1 MRSSAT
7 IHPVE
12 PAAPV
17 GRPISIGRLAGWA
30 LVLGLVAA
38 AAWAVVVLLSEDVNE
53 TDARIVLTSLGFAA
67 ASTTGASGLAATLRD
82 SWGLRAL
89 GAATLGC
96 SIAAFVLLA
105 WLIWEI
111 SAIWDVPAWVWR
123 ACACASVLAIAGGHA
138 SLMLRARRPTDGA
151 LIEIVTFSSLAFG
164 LIDTVGALLPLSEL
178 VERVDESSARI
189 LGSVLVLLIVTTVVA
204 PLLRRLQP
212 AATPA
217 ESETATVL
225 AA

>member
-7 IHPVE
+7 IRPVE
-12 PAAPV
+12 PAPA
-17 GRPISIGRLAGWA
+17 GDGALPIARLAGWA

-53 TDARIVLTSLGFAA
+53 TDARVVLTSLAFAA
-67 ASTTGASGLAATLRD
+67 ASTTGASGVAATLRA
-82 SWGLRAL
+82 SPGMRLL
-89 GAATLGC
+89 GVATIAC
-96 SIAAFVLLA
+96 SIAAFALFA
-105 WLIWEI
+105 A
-111 SAIWDVPAWVWR
+111 AIWKDEPLYGAEVLWR
-123 ACACASVLAIAGGHA
+123 ACGCASVLAIAGGHA

-151 LIEIVTFSSLAFG
+151 LIEIVTFSSLALG

-178 VERVDESSARI
+178 IERVDESWARV

-212 AATPA
+212 AAPPVD
-217 ESETATVL
+217 SGTATVL